1 MKMVYSEIGHKSK
14 PHVMIHTASQ
24 IQLNLKHTKL
34 SETVETQSIHWGA
47 SADQLVLADNVN
59 RSW

>member
-1 MKMVYSEIGHKSK
+1 MVYSEIGHKLK

-47 SADQLVLADNVN
+47 SADQLVLATM
-59 RSW
+59 